1 MLIDL
6 LKICAVLLAALLWIR
21 VLDYFTDGPVGEFL
35 AVRFAWL
42 DIKEKGK
49 SDDDREL

>member
-6 LKICAVLLAALLWIR
+6 LKICAVLLAAFLWIR
-21 VLDYFTDGPVGEFL
+21 VVDYFTDGPVGEFL
-35 AVRFAWL
+35 AVRLDWL
-42 DIKEKGK
+42 HIKEKGE

>member
-6 LKICAVLLAALLWIR
+6 LKICAVLLAAFVWIR
-21 VLDYFTDGPVGEFL
+21 AVDYFTDGPVGEFL
-35 AVRFAWL
+35 AVRFDWL

-49 SDDDREL
+49 GDDDLEL